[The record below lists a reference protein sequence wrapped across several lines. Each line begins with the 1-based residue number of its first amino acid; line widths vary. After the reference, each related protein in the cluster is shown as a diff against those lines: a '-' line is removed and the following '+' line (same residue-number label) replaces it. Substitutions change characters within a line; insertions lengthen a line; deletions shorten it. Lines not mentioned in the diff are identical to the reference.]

1 MFSSSHSAESWGW
14 RDMSGVL
21 VSWPVS
27 AVATAVEIPT
37 PQLHSKPIM
46 YSPLLI
52 IQCWL
57 RSVALIFVIRWGSL
71 KLHAAHDNFPP
82 ELQDHNN
89 ILWWRIKCNDAI
101 YISSPAV
108 LIVDLQ
114 FNKLACICSM
124 TCLLT
129 WEQYFRILTAS
140 IPAINN
146 EPFLY
151 LLWIKRVIS
160 LSKFL
165 ADDHHDDEL
174 LKLARWHWR

>member
-1 MFSSSHSAESWGW
+1 MTSVCCGHCYWDTNTTAPQQTYNVFTVTYHPVLTAKCSSH
-14 RDMSGVL
+14 L
-21 VSWPVS
+21 CY
-27 AVATAVEIPT
+27 
-37 PQLHSKPIM
+37 Q
-46 YSPLLI
+46 
-52 IQCWL
+52 
-57 RSVALIFVIRWGSL
+57 RWGSL

-89 ILWWRIKCNDAI
+89 ILWWWIKCNDAI

-151 LLWIKRVIS
+151 LLWIKCVIN